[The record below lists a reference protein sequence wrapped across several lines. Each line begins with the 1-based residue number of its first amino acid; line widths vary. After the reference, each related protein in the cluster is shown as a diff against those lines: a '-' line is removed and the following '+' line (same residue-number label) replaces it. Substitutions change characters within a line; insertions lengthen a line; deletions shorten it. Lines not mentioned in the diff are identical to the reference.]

1 MLVDPIESEYF
12 IYMYLL
18 SEFQWRFVKL
28 HLELLSYYHCNRD
41 KQREKQRQ
49 LKIQT
54 EEPKQSKLRRPPRS
68 EAWSKQKERKDR
80 KKKRR
85 EVKEISRKRKA
96 QDAEAADEEEEEDFQ
111 DDVKLMKKL
120 KRGKVYNVYNIHCIL
135 HLFTRY
141 NTCAH
146 VETTENKSFYLHY
159 YLMYLGIYL
168 DILIGN
174 L

>member
-1 MLVDPIESEYF
+1 MPVDLLNQNISYTC
-12 IYMYLL
+12 MYLL
-18 SEFQWRFVKL
+18 SEFKWRFVKL

-68 EAWSKQKERKDR
+68 QAWSKQKERKDR
-80 KKKRR
+80 KKKRK

-96 QDAEAADEEEEEDFQ
+96 QDAEAADEEEEDDFQ

-120 KRGKVYNVYNIHCIL
+120 KRGKVYINVYYIFYICIQDTIHVYMLKQLIK
-135 HLFTRY
+135 
-141 NTCAH
+141 
-146 VETTENKSFYLHY
+146 NKSLYLHY
-159 YLMYLGIYL
+159 YLM
-168 DILIGN
+168 
-174 L
+174 

>member
-12 IYMYLL
+12 IYKYLL

-54 EEPKQSKLRRPPRS
+54 EQPKQSKLRRPPRS
-68 EAWSKQKERKDR
+68 QAWSKQKERKDR

-96 QDAEAADEEEEEDFQ
+96 QDTEAADEEEEEDFH

-120 KRGKVYNVYNIHCIL
+120 KRGKVYINVPVYYIFYICIQDTIH
-135 HLFTRY
+135 
-141 NTCAH
+141 
-146 VETTENKSFYLHY
+146 
-159 YLMYLGIYL
+159 MYMLKQL
-168 DILIGN
+168 KTN
-174 L
+174 LSPYITI

>member
-1 MLVDPIESEYF
+1 
-12 IYMYLL
+12 MYLL
-18 SEFQWRFVKL
+18 SEFKWRFVKL

-49 LKIQT
+49 LKVQS

-80 KKKRR
+80 KKKRK

-96 QDAEAADEEEEEDFQ
+96 QDTEAADEEEEEDFH

-120 KRGKVYNVYNIHCIL
+120 KRGKVYINVYYIFYICIQDTIHVYMLKQLIK
-135 HLFTRY
+135 
-141 NTCAH
+141 
-146 VETTENKSFYLHY
+146 NKSLYLHY
-159 YLMYLGIYL
+159 YLT
-168 DILIGN
+168 
-174 L
+174 

>member
-68 EAWSKQKERKDR
+68 QAWSKQKERKDR
-80 KKKRR
+80 KKKRK

-96 QDAEAADEEEEEDFQ
+96 QDAEAADEEEEEEDFQ

-120 KRGKVYNVYNIHCIL
+120 KRGKVYINVYYIFYICIQDKIHVYMLKQLIK
-135 HLFTRY
+135 
-141 NTCAH
+141 
-146 VETTENKSFYLHY
+146 NKSLSLHY
-159 YLMYLGIYL
+159 YLM
-168 DILIGN
+168 
-174 L
+174 

>member
-49 LKIQT
+49 LKVQS

-68 EAWSKQKERKDR
+68 QAWSKQKERKDR

-96 QDAEAADEEEEEDFQ
+96 QDAEAADEEEEEEDFQ

-120 KRGKVYNVYNIHCIL
+120 KRGKVYINVYYIFYICIQDKIHVYMLKQLIK
-135 HLFTRY
+135 
-141 NTCAH
+141 
-146 VETTENKSFYLHY
+146 NKSLSLHY
-159 YLMYLGIYL
+159 YLM
-168 DILIGN
+168 
-174 L
+174 

>member
-68 EAWSKQKERKDR
+68 QAWSKQKERKDR

-96 QDAEAADEEEEEDFQ
+96 QDAEAADEEEEEEDFQ

-120 KRGKVYNVYNIHCIL
+120 KRGKVYINVYYIFYICIQDKIHVYMLKQLIK
-135 HLFTRY
+135 
-141 NTCAH
+141 
-146 VETTENKSFYLHY
+146 NKSLSLHY
-159 YLMYLGIYL
+159 YLM
-168 DILIGN
+168 
-174 L
+174 

>member
-68 EAWSKQKERKDR
+68 QAWSKQKERKDR

-96 QDAEAADEEEEEDFQ
+96 QDAEAADEEEEEEDFQ

-120 KRGKVYNVYNIHCIL
+120 KRGKVYNVNYKQFQLWPSQTIYMVEPHAKCFINSGCNRMDYKL
-135 HLFTRY
+135 HLHQSDF
-141 NTCAH
+141 N
-146 VETTENKSFYLHY
+146 
-159 YLMYLGIYL
+159 I
-168 DILIGN
+168 
-174 L
+174 

>member
-68 EAWSKQKERKDR
+68 QAWSKQKERKDR
-80 KKKRR
+80 KKKRK

-96 QDAEAADEEEEEDFQ
+96 QDAEAADEEEEEEDFH

-120 KRGKVYNVYNIHCIL
+120 KRGKVYINVYYIFYICMQDTIHVYMLKQLIK
-135 HLFTRY
+135 
-141 NTCAH
+141 
-146 VETTENKSFYLHY
+146 NKSLYLHY
-159 YLMYLGIYL
+159 YLM
-168 DILIGN
+168 
-174 L
+174 